1 MLRTL
6 RTPLAAGAVAAVAA
20 AGLITAPSVL
30 AARLP
35 AVLAAPSSTQVTLTA
50 WQNPFLALLASGEMG
65 ENYVFGGYYNGGD
78 APTPGAGEAN
88 WPSAGFDQ
96 TGGDLLNYL
105 LYITPELGYYSYV
118 GLLENFAAEADLP
131 AVQQFQINAE
141 DYISVVLSG
150 LNAAAQSLA
159 VGVWDLPGAAV
170 SAVKLAL
177 QGQFAAALTVI
188 KDAVIGPIVAAGTTA
203 LNAGTYVLSNV
214 VAKASAVVAA
224 LPQILKTFAGTAVG
238 GVTVLAQQTAA
249 ILSGV
254 VSNLVTFN
262 VEGAWNV
269 AVDGLLGPSGIP
281 GTLFNLV
288 TGAGVQTGPIINPET
303 DIAANFVP
311 SVRTSLQSAQ
321 WTIRNALQATPKA
334 AAATAAR
341 AAAQSPAAAV
351 GETSAAQVAAVGET
365 SAAQVGET
373 SAAVDSPSPAKV
385 VDMARS
391 TAESAK
397 SVVSSRKPVKRNH
410 AGRAASD
417 PAQAAAGERS

>member
-1 MLRTL
+1 MIHTL
-6 RTPLAAGAVAAVAA
+6 RGPLAAGAIAAIGAAAV
-20 AGLITAPSVL
+20 ITAPSDN
-30 AARLP
+30 ADRLHT
-35 AVLAAPSSTQVTLTA
+35 AFAAPSSAQVTLTA
-50 WQNPFLALLASGEMG
+50 WQNPIIALLDSGELA
-65 ENYVFGGYYNGGD
+65 ENYVFDRYYDGAT

-88 WPSAGFDQ
+88 WPFAGFAQ
-96 TGGDLLNYL
+96 PGGDVLNYL
-105 LYITPELGYYSYV
+105 LTQKAELGNYFYV
-118 GLLENFAAEADLP
+118 GFLPNFTFEAYLP
-131 AVQQFQINAE
+131 AVQQWQLNAE
-141 DYISVVLSG
+141 DYTSVFLSG
-150 LNAAAQSLA
+150 LNRAAR
-159 VGVWDLPGAAV
+159 DLVEGKWAEAG
-170 SAVKLAL
+170 K
-177 QGQFAAALTVI
+177 TVL
-188 KDAVIGPIVAAGTTA
+188 DAT
-203 LNAGTYVLSNV
+203 TYVLTNFAAR
-214 VAKASAVVAA
+214 AKALVAV
-224 LPQILKTFAGTAVG
+224 LPQILKTFAGSAIG
-238 GVTVLAQQTAA
+238 GAQILVQKTVA
-249 ILSGV
+249 IVKQV
-254 VSNLVTFN
+254 VASLGAGDW
-262 VEGAWNV
+262 EGAWNA
-269 AVDGLLGPSGIP
+269 AVNGALGPSGIP
-281 GTLFNLV
+281 GTLLNLT